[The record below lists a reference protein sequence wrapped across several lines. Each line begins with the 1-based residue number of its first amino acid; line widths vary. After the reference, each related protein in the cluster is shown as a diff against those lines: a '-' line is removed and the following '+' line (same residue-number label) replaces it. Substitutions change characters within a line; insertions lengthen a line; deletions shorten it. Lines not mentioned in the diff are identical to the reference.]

1 MRANYRTG
9 LIVISAIG
17 LSVLAACNVDVQ
29 ENGKDKNVDVSTPFG
44 SIKVRSGENPPQ
56 TGLPVYPGAQA
67 MRDSDEDHENADV
80 NIGSSFFRIH
90 VAAAKY
96 ESKDAPQ
103 AIVDFYKDKMTAHGT
118 VLECRGDI
126 EFDDESKQAECK
138 DQPGSG
144 EIQLVTG
151 TEDDHRLVSVK
162 PRGAGSEFAL
172 VSIQIG
178 EKG

>member
-1 MRANYRTG
+1 MRSIPHAVFMT
-9 LIVISAIG
+9 AIG
-17 LSVLAACNVDVQ
+17 LFALAACKVDVNDQ
-29 ENGKDKNVDVSTPFG
+29 GKDKNFDMRTPFG
-44 SIKVRSGENPPQ
+44 DISVRSGEDPPQ

-80 NIGSSFFRIH
+80 NIGGSLFRIH

-103 AIVDFYKDKMTAHGT
+103 AIIDFYKDKLSAHGT
-118 VLECRGDI
+118 VLECKGDI
-126 EFDDESKQAECK
+126 EFDDESKQPVCENK
-138 DQPGSG
+138 PSSD
-144 EIQLVTG
+144 EVELVSG
-151 TEDDHRLVSVK
+151 TEEDHRLVSVK
-162 PRGAGSEFAL
+162 PRGQGSEFAL